1 MCAIRGHFARVWH
14 AGSGYSARE
23 RMLELEEIFG
33 PDGALAERLQGFSY
47 RAAQA
52 QMAALVAEALD
63 SGRHAAI
70 EAGTGIGK
78 TFAYLL
84 PVLLSGRRAIISTG
98 TRTLQ
103 DQLFARDL
111 PLLGA
116 VIGRPARVALLKGR
130 NNYLCWH
137 RLETALHDGTR
148 DAATVAE
155 LGAISAWGRSS
166 ATGDLTELEDLAED
180 HALRGAVTS
189 TVDNCLGNRCEFFDR
204 CFVLEARREAQAADV
219 VIVNHHL
226 LLADLALK
234 EGGFGE
240 LLPGADAVIVDE
252 AHQLP
257 DVAQQFFGMSVSTRE
272 LDTLARDVLA
282 EAQATGVA
290 GELADVLGGLATAVF
305 TLRRNAG
312 ASLLGRVPWVAAPAA
327 LRDALPDGRHAL
339 EALQEQLEQV
349 GAASAALENC
359 AGRCADAAA
368 RLRFIAA
375 ADPAEG
381 LRWFDFSAGTVAVH
395 WTPLDIGAAL
405 AARIEAQSG
414 VWVFASATLAVGN
427 DFSHFLRRIGVAAP
441 ITSVLPSPF
450 DYARNARIYVP
461 QGLPDPSDDGYV
473 EHLMSSI
480 WPLVEAARGG
490 AFLLFTSYRAL
501 NRAEAWLARCTPPGR
516 VLVQGRG
523 ARSELLNE
531 FRADGNAIL
540 LGTGSF
546 WQGVDVRG
554 PALRLVMIDK
564 LPFAVPSDPL
574 VQARIEAIRR
584 GGGDAFTEYQLPQA
598 VLTLKQGVGRLIR
611 DFDDRGLIVL
621 GDPRLRSRGYGRLF
635 LASLP
640 PMPVLDE
647 LEDALAFA
655 ATLAEPAAP
664 ARAAVAS

>member
-1 MCAIRGHFARVWH
+1 
-14 AGSGYSARE
+14 
-23 RMLELEEIFG
+23 MLELADIFG
-33 PDGALAERLQGFSY
+33 PDGALAERLPGFSY
-47 RAAQA
+47 RAAQE
-52 QMAALVAEALD
+52 QMATLVAAALD

-116 VIGRPARVALLKGR
+116 IVGRPARVALLKGR

-137 RLETALHDGTR
+137 RLDTALHDGTR
-148 DAATVAE
+148 DAASVAE
-155 LGAISAWGRSS
+155 LAAISSWGRSS
-166 ATGDLTELEDLAED
+166 DSGDLTELEDLAED
-180 HALRGAVTS
+180 HALRSAVTS
-189 TVDNCLGNRCEFFDR
+189 TVDNCLGSKCEFFDR

-234 EGGFGE
+234 EGGFAE

-257 DVAQQFFGMSVSTRE
+257 DVAQQFFGLSVSTRE
-272 LDTLARDVLA
+272 LDSLARDVLA
-282 EAQATGVA
+282 EAQNAGAA
-290 GELADVLGGLATAVF
+290 GEVAEALGGLARAVF
-305 TLRRNAG
+305 AIRRNAG
-312 ASLLGRVPWVAAPAA
+312 AALGRVPWVAAPAA
-327 LRDALPDGRHAL
+327 LRDALPDARHAVETL
-339 EALQEQLEQV
+339 RDRLEQV
-349 GAASAALENC
+349 QAASAGLENC
-359 AGRCADAAA
+359 AQRCADTAM

-381 LRWFDFSAGTVAVH
+381 LRWFDFSTGTIAVH

-414 VWVFASATLAVGN
+414 VWVFASATLAVGD
-427 DFSHFLRRIGVAAP
+427 DFGHFLKRIGVHAP

-461 QGLPDPSDDGYV
+461 QGLPDPSDERYIA
-473 EHLMSSI
+473 ELMGSV

-501 NRAEAWLARCTPPGR
+501 NRAEEWLTRCSLPGR

-523 ARSELLNE
+523 ARSDLLNE

-554 PALRLVMIDK
+554 PALRVVVIDK

-584 GGGDAFTEYQLPQA
+584 AGGDAFNEYQLPQA
-598 VLTLKQGVGRLIR
+598 VLALKQGVGRLIR

-621 GDPRLRSRGYGRLF
+621 GDPRLRTRGYGRLF
-635 LASLP
+635 FASLP

-647 LEDALAFA
+647 LDDALAFA
-655 ATLAEPAAP
+655 TTLAGAEAP
-664 ARAAVAS
+664 ARTAAAS

>member
-1 MCAIRGHFARVWH
+1 MSDLAA
-14 AGSGYSARE
+14 
-23 RMLELEEIFG
+23 IFG
-33 PDGALAERLQGFSY
+33 PAGALASRLPGFSY
-47 RAAQA
+47 REAQ
-52 QMAALVAEALD
+52 QRMASLVATALE

-103 DQLFARDL
+103 DQLYARDL
-111 PLLGA
+111 PMLGA
-116 VIGRPARVALLKGR
+116 VVGRPARVAVLKGR

-137 RLETALHDGTR
+137 RLEVALHDGTR
-148 DAATVAE
+148 DAGTVHA
-155 LGAISAWGRSS
+155 LRALSNWGRASDS
-166 ATGDLTELEDLAED
+166 GDLTELEDLAED

-189 TVDNCLGNRCEFFDR
+189 TVENCLGSRCEFYDR
-204 CFVLEARREAQAADV
+204 CFVLEARRRAQAAEI

-234 EGGFGE
+234 ENGFGE
-240 LLPGADAVIVDE
+240 LLPGADAVVVDE

-257 DVAQQFFGMSVSTRE
+257 DIAQQFFGVAVSTRE
-272 LDTLARDVLA
+272 LDLLCRDVLA
-282 EAQATGVA
+282 EAQSAGVA
-290 GELADVLGGLATAVF
+290 ADVADALGALTRSVVD
-305 TLRRNAG
+305 LRRAAG
-312 ASLLGRVPWVAAPAA
+312 SMLGKIPWAAAPPA
-327 LRDALPDGRHAL
+327 LRDALGEARHVLDAIAATL
-339 EALQEQLEQV
+339 EPLEET
-349 GAASAALENC
+349 SAGLRQC
-359 AGRCADAAA
+359 AVRCGDSAA
-368 RLRFIAA
+368 RLHSIAV
-375 ADPAEG
+375 ADSDQG
-381 LRWFDFSAGTVAVH
+381 LRWFDLSAHTVAAH
-395 WTPLDIGAAL
+395 WTPLDVGAAL
-405 AARIEAQSG
+405 AARIEAQG
-414 VWVFASATLAVGN
+414 GTWVFASATLAVAG
-427 DFSHFLRRIGVAAP
+427 DFAHFLRRVGMDAP

-450 DYARNARIYVP
+450 DYASNARIYSP

-473 EHLMSSI
+473 DALMTAV

-501 NRAEAWLARCTPPGR
+501 QRAESWIDRQTPAGR

-523 ARSELLNE
+523 SRSELLNE

-554 PALRLVMIDK
+554 RALRLVVIDK

-574 VQARIEAIRR
+574 VQARVEAIRR
-584 GGGDAFTEYQLPQA
+584 AGGDPFKEFQLPQA

-611 DFDDRGLIVL
+611 DFEDRGLVVL
-621 GDPRLRSRGYGRLF
+621 GDPRLRTRGYGRTF

-640 PMPVLDE
+640 PMPM
-647 LEDALAFA
+647 LEDLGEALEFA
-655 ATLAEPAAP
+655 AGLADGEA
-664 ARAAVAS
+664 ARAVAAS